1 MIDYDYRGPVGVVLF
16 NHGSEPFEVKKGD
29 RVAQL
34 ILERICMADVVE
46 VESLSET
53 SRGAGGFGSTGVA
66 GNVENQEASSKRLK
80 GGSSMDG
87 EYLRMKKCK
96 GIMCNKGTETD
107 SFSLSLSHTRTL
119 IFVNSRRRSWP
130 EMCPAACDAE

>member
-1 MIDYDYRGPVGVVLF
+1 VIDYDYRGPVGVVLF

-46 VESLSET
+46 VETLSET

-80 GGSSMDG
+80 GDSSMDG
-87 EYLRMKKCK
+87 E
-96 GIMCNKGTETD
+96 
-107 SFSLSLSHTRTL
+107 
-119 IFVNSRRRSWP
+119 
-130 EMCPAACDAE
+130 